1 MWSGFFYV
9 HLYKQKL
16 KRMLTAYQHQLFN
29 DLISLNWEID
39 KGDYN
44 KTVKNALVEQYWK
57 VKEELMGDMGR
68 DEYNNYVNGMRQMFA
83 PAKSN

>member
-1 MWSGFFYV
+1 M
-9 HLYKQKL
+9 
-16 KRMLTAYQHQLFN
+16 TDYQRQLFSN
-29 DLISLNWEID
+29 LVSLNWEID

-44 KTVKNALVEQYWK
+44 KTVKDALVEQYWK

-68 DEYNNYVNGMRQMFA
+68 DEYNNYVNGMRQMFT

>member
-1 MWSGFFYV
+1 M
-9 HLYKQKL
+9 
-16 KRMLTAYQHQLFN
+16 MTDYQRQLFSN
-29 DLISLNWEID
+29 LVSLNWEID

>member
-1 MWSGFFYV
+1 MMTDYQRQLLS
-9 HLYKQKL
+9 KL
-16 KRMLTAYQHQLFN
+16 VN
-29 DLISLNWEID
+29 LNWEID

-44 KTVKNALVEQYWK
+44 KTVKDALVEQYWK